1 MSRATARMLNTGSS
15 QRRTKQTDEA
25 AAPTRSG
32 VVTETCVKWPPDLE
46 ITPSALNIHVIMVHI
61 IAKLLRPLAAFVP
74 CNSLIDLRHAPGKD
88 IVSGSYLSVP
98 ILPPPILCGAAGEFT
113 YLRWSPLTQICFA
126 YELKFARRQL
136 VESIESPHILPPSM
150 TSDIVAATEP
160 LALNLYCSFASF
172 FRDRFSRVFHFR

>member
-88 IVSGSYLSVP
+88 IVSGSYLSYRRRFFVALLANLH
-98 ILPPPILCGAAGEFT
+98 ISAGV
-113 YLRWSPLTQICFA
+113 R
-126 YELKFARRQL
+126 
-136 VESIESPHILPPSM
+136 
-150 TSDIVAATEP
+150 
-160 LALNLYCSFASF
+160 
-172 FRDRFSRVFHFR
+172 